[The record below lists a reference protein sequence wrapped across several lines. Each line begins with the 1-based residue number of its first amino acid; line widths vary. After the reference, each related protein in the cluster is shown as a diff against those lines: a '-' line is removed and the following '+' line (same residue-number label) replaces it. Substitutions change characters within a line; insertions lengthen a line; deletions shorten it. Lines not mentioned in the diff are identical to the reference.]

1 MRNLKYKLICID
13 LDGTL
18 LNDNKEVSIENIKII
33 QEAIK
38 KGVVICITTGRILK
52 FVDKYNDILNIST
65 PVIASNGSIIYYN
78 NEEFE
83 INSLTLEEILEIKK
97 IASKYN
103 VDVYLN
109 TDDSVICE
117 KKIPSDYSYKV
128 LNEKV
133 IDKYKVKVIE
143 NYPFE
148 KLFSNGKSNVVKAI
162 CINKNDLEEIRKVRK
177 ELEESGKF
185 QVSSAE
191 YEYCEINP
199 KGVSKGG
206 AVEKLAKKLNIEM
219 DEVICIGDGGNDLEM
234 LKKAGFSVAMKNGM
248 ISVKEIADY
257 ITESNND
264 NGVGKVIKDLVLND

>member
-52 FVDKYNDILNIST
+52 FVDKYNDILNISI

-177 ELEESGKF
+177 ELEESVKF

>member
-52 FVDKYNDILNIST
+52 FVDKYNDILNISI

>member
-1 MRNLKYKLICID
+1 MGNLKYKLICID

-52 FVDKYNDILNIST
+52 FVDKYNDILNISI

-177 ELEESGKF
+177 ELEESVKF

>member
-177 ELEESGKF
+177 ELEESVKF

>member
-52 FVDKYNDILNIST
+52 FVDKYNDILNISI

-128 LNEKV
+128 LKEKV

-177 ELEESGKF
+177 ELEESVKF